1 MTPHSILVVED
12 EVIVSADLTS
22 KLTKM
27 GYEVVGAT
35 GYGEE
40 ALELAR
46 QHRPSLVLMDVRLAG
61 ALDGIEAAVAI
72 HRELMLP
79 VVFLTAH
86 SDAAT
91 IERAA
96 HAEPFGYILKP
107 FNDRELRTHIEMA
120 LYKYATE
127 QRLREADRRKTEFI
141 ALLSHELRNPLAAIH
156 TSLSVMDLVPAG
168 SDMAQRSRGIIDRQ
182 VKQLTRLVD
191 DLLDVTRITQNK
203 IQIERQKLDLNAL
216 VRRAL
221 EDHRPLLDSAA
232 LRLLTQLGAQPVP
245 VSGDAARLS
254 QVVGNLLH
262 NATKFT
268 PPGGTITV
276 SVDAEV
282 ADGQAVLR
290 VADTGAGIEPEL
302 LDTMFQPFVQ
312 ADKTLAHS
320 KGGLGLGLS
329 VVRGLVELHG
339 GQVSALSAGPGR
351 GAEFVVRLPLDE
363 GQISAVPAARLRSKL
378 VRRRVLIIEDNSDVA
393 EALRQCLELDGHEVE
408 VAYTGKE
415 GLDKAQRRCPDIVL
429 CDLGLPGLNGYE
441 LARRLRADK
450 ALGATYL
457 VAISGYAQQEDVAAA
472 LAAGFD
478 EHLPKPLSTARLTD
492 LLAGAGLPAVP

>member
-46 QHRPSLVLMDVRLAG
+46 QHRPSLILMDVRLAG
-61 ALDGIEAAVAI
+61 ALDGIDTAVAI

-91 IERAA
+91 VERAA

-168 SDMAQRSRGIIDRQ
+168 SDMALRSRGIIDRQ
-182 VKQLTRLVD
+182 VASHSLTL
-191 DLLDVTRITQNK
+191 
-203 IQIERQKLDLNAL
+203 L
-216 VRRAL
+216 VRRAV
-221 EDHRPLLDSAA
+221 RMPSRRTSRIRSIIPVFGSRASKSIIPKDS
-232 LRLLTQLGAQPVP
+232 
-245 VSGDAARLS
+245 
-254 QVVGNLLH
+254 
-262 NATKFT
+262 
-268 PPGGTITV
+268 IT
-276 SVDAEV
+276 
-282 ADGQAVLR
+282 
-290 VADTGAGIEPEL
+290 
-302 LDTMFQPFVQ
+302 
-312 ADKTLAHS
+312 
-320 KGGLGLGLS
+320 
-329 VVRGLVELHG
+329 
-339 GQVSALSAGPGR
+339 GR
-351 GAEFVVRLPLDE
+351 
-363 GQISAVPAARLRSKL
+363 
-378 VRRRVLIIEDNSDVA
+378 
-393 EALRQCLELDGHEVE
+393 
-408 VAYTGKE
+408 
-415 GLDKAQRRCPDIVL
+415 
-429 CDLGLPGLNGYE
+429 
-441 LARRLRADK
+441 
-450 ALGATYL
+450 
-457 VAISGYAQQEDVAAA
+457 
-472 LAAGFD
+472 
-478 EHLPKPLSTARLTD
+478 
-492 LLAGAGLPAVP
+492 